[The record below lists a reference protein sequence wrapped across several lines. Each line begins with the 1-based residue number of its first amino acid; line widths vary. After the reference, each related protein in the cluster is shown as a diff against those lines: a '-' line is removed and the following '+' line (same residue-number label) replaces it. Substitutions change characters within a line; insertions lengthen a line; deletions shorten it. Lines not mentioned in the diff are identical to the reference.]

1 MKKNIL
7 CFFRAALGDFYL
19 SFPLFYTLRNTYKN
33 DKLTLVASSLATPLL
48 HGKGPW
54 FDEIIILEDYKPQQE
69 FDRIFDLDINR
80 TGLSA
85 TFKPDMDI
93 FDIIE
98 ATHEVSFNRKKF
110 PELFSLNYTDK
121 EIQEVDE
128 LLEKTKRVDA
138 KNIVVHTTHKDKFPY
153 GKTPPQT
160 WWEELIGLYP
170 QHNFYQVGTTRK
182 LGERIVPDYDFT
194 GIFPNVFDVRDRC
207 NLKQTSYLLEQTD
220 FFIAADSIVAHLS
233 LSSQKRGLVLWGSSS
248 MKIHSHSY
256 NYNLSSK
263 RPCAPCIDLSTNSNC
278 CLYRDPSLYPKVD
291 AVARVLRENFLLNP
305 PKKTG
310 WLIEENKDNIPKNL

>member
-48 HGKGPW
+48 HEKGPW

-93 FDIIE
+93 FDILE

-121 EIQEVDE
+121 EKE
-128 LLEKTKRVDA
+128 T
-138 KNIVVHTTHKDKFPY
+138 IVKEYK
-153 GKTPPQT
+153 QN
-160 WWEELIGLYP
+160 
-170 QHNFYQVGTTRK
+170 NF
-182 LGERIVPDYDFT
+182 
-194 GIFPNVFDVRDRC
+194 
-207 NLKQTSYLLEQTD
+207 
-220 FFIAADSIVAHLS
+220 
-233 LSSQKRGLVLWGSSS
+233 
-248 MKIHSHSY
+248 
-256 NYNLSSK
+256 
-263 RPCAPCIDLSTNSNC
+263 
-278 CLYRDPSLYPKVD
+278 
-291 AVARVLRENFLLNP
+291 
-305 PKKTG
+305 
-310 WLIEENKDNIPKNL
+310 